1 MIPGTISR
9 KNVFWGKDG
18 GHEEYDRSH
27 NSNCSRFYFVAL
39 LKDPYVSVLEF
50 KTNRTPGKLITL
62 TGIRYLSL
70 LVLPILSPSI
80 SLI

>member
-1 MIPGTISR
+1 MIEAIIQTAV
-9 KNVFWGKDG
+9 VFILWLYSK
-18 GHEEYDRSH
+18 SH
-27 NSNCSRFYFVAL
+27 KSMSE
-39 LKDPYVSVLEF
+39 YVSVLEF